1 MTKSYIACMLFLATS
16 SVTLAQAN
24 ALGTPQQSTASPAL
38 ITLGD
43 AIARARTVST
53 AYSAAAGDVGIADAQ
68 RTIARAALLPGVVY
82 HNQFLYTQGSSG
94 LSANS
99 TAPTTVRFVANNA
112 VHEYISQ
119 GVVTETLG
127 GAALA
132 TLQSTNAQSL
142 AAQARLEVARR
153 GLVLTVVGNFYNV
166 PAAAAK
172 VDVAQRALYEAS
184 RFNTI
189 TQQREAG
196 GEVAHADV
204 VRGDI
209 QYQQRQRDLNDAR
222 LNANR
227 ARLDLGVLLFP
238 NPATPYQVK
247 ASLTQLPATPSRAD
261 VDASASA
268 NNPDVKAAFEAL
280 RAANLDVK
288 AAKFAYVPDLSV
300 SVLYGIDAPQFAIHA
315 PDGTRNL
322 GYAAIAT
329 FDIPVFDWFATR
341 GRVRQSTIRR
351 DQARVDLTLTQRQ
364 LLASLDEVY
373 EEAQVALTQLA
384 LLDKS
389 VDSAR
394 DSLRLT
400 NLRYTAGE
408 GTVLEIVDAQN
419 TLLSAETSR
428 VDGAVR
434 YLTALA
440 TLQTLTGKMP

>member
-1 MTKSYIACMLFLATS
+1 MMKFHIPNLILLLAS
-16 SVTLAQAN
+16 GVAAQAPP
-24 ALGTPQQSTASPAL
+24 LPMLQQGTTASS
-38 ITLGD
+38 ITLEE
-43 AIARARTVST
+43 AINRAQTANT
-53 AYSAAAGDVGIADAQ
+53 AYSTAVADAGVAEAQ
-68 RTIARAALLPGVVY
+68 RAIASSALLPGIVY
-82 HNQFLYTQGSSG
+82 HNQFLYTQGTSG
-94 LSANS
+94 VSPNS
-99 TAPTTVRFVANNA
+99 TSPTTVRFVANNA

-132 TLQSTNAQSL
+132 TLRSTTAQSL
-142 AAQARLEVARR
+142 AARARLEVARR
-153 GLVLTVVGNFYNV
+153 GLVLTVVGSFYGV
-166 PAAAAK
+166 PAAEAK
-172 VDVAQRALYEAS
+172 VGVAQRALDEAG

-204 VRGDI
+204 VRGDL

-238 NPATPYQVK
+238 NPATPYQLA
-247 ASLTQLPATPSRAD
+247 ASLTQLPQI
-261 VDASASA
+261 ASQVEVYAAAAA
-268 NNPDVKAAFEAL
+268 NNPDVKAALQAL
-280 RAANLDVK
+280 RAANLDVV
-288 AAKFAYVPDLSV
+288 AAKFAYVPELSV
-300 SVLYGIDAPQFAIHA
+300 SFLYGIDAPQFAIHA
-315 PDGTRNL
+315 SDGTRNL
-322 GYAAIAT
+322 GYSALAT

-351 DQARVDLTLTQRQ
+351 DQAKVDLTVTQRQ

-373 EEAQVALTQLA
+373 EEAQVSLNQLA

-419 TLLSAETSR
+419 TLVSAETSR

-434 YLTALA
+434 YFTALA